1 MHRRIA
7 AATGIMMASV
17 FLSRILGFARDWAI
31 AHFAG
36 ANAATNAYYA
46 GFRLPDFVNYLIA
59 GAALSITF
67 IPVFAKYV
75 SEDDESEGWRV
86 FSTVVTVMGIVMA
99 VLIVIG
105 EILAGPLV
113 DRVVAPGFQPA
124 ERHLAV
130 FLTRFMLPAQW
141 FFYEGSIMSAV
152 QYAKGHFTI
161 PALAPLIYNASIILC
176 GVLLFS
182 RLGIT
187 GFAVGVVLGAILG
200 NFLLQVYGAHRMGA
214 VFTPS
219 LRVKHPGFILFLK
232 LSIPIMLALGLT
244 YADDWITTHY
254 ASYLANG
261 AVTWLAYSKKIM
273 QVPQGFVG
281 QALAVASFPTLAHL
295 YSEKKF
301 GDLNRVLNAS
311 MKALILSLVP
321 ISALMIAE
329 SQPLIRLLFLH
340 TPRLVAS
347 DYTAI
352 AYGLIFYSLGLIAW
366 SVQNILAR
374 GFYATRNT
382 IVPAVVGT
390 LTTFLS
396 LPLYVWLMRV
406 MNYQGLALASSI
418 GIGAYTVVLFIMLAR
433 RTKNPDTLGV
443 VGFFFRVTAAS
454 AVTGLVCFRLMAW
467 LETLVAWQR
476 PLYALFVLIVDTSAG
491 ILLLFLLLKLLRVR
505 ELDMYLR
512 RGFAMISRSE
522 ASRA

>member
-31 AHFAG
+31 AYYAG
-36 ANAATNAYYA
+36 ANASTNAYYA

-75 SEDDESEGWRV
+75 AEGDETEGWRV

-99 VLIVIG
+99 LLIVVG

-124 ERHLAV
+124 ERQLAV

-161 PALAPLIYNASIILC
+161 PALAPLVYNASIIVC
-176 GVLLFS
+176 GVLLYP

-200 NFLLQVYGAHRMGA
+200 NFLLQVYGVYRMRGS
-214 VFTPS
+214 FSLS
-219 LRVKHPGFILFLK
+219 LRVKHPGFVLFLR

-261 AVTWLAYSKKIM
+261 AVTWLAYAKKLM

-301 GDLNRVLNAS
+301 ADLNRVLNAS
-311 MKALILSLVP
+311 VKALIITLVP
-321 ISALMIAE
+321 ISALMMAE

-340 TPRLVAS
+340 TPRLGSA
-347 DYTAI
+347 DYSAI

-366 SVQNILAR
+366 AVQNILAR

-390 LTTFLS
+390 LTTFAS
-396 LPLYVWLMRV
+396 LPLYEWLMRR
-406 MNYQGLALASSI
+406 MQYSGLALASSI
-418 GIGAYTVVLFIMLAR
+418 GIGAYTVVLFVMLSR
-433 RTKNPDTLGV
+433 RTRNPETLGV
-443 VGFFFRVTAAS
+443 VGFFFKVAAAS
-454 AVTGLVCFRLMAW
+454 AAVGLACYRLMGW
-467 LETLVAWQR
+467 LEKLVAWRR
-476 PLYALFVLIVDTSAG
+476 PLYALVVLSVDSTVG
-491 ILLLFLLLKLLRVR
+491 LLLLYVLLKLLRIR
-505 ELDMYLR
+505 EVDMYVCRGLNLFSR
-512 RGFAMISRSE
+512 RAQ
-522 ASRA
+522 AS